1 MKTFLVT
8 GATGYVGGRLVPRL
22 LGPGRE
28 VRVLVR
34 DPERVAGR
42 TWAGGVQVA
51 RADLRTGEGLT
62 EALRGVDTAYYLVHS
77 MSGGGDFAGL
87 DREAARRFGTAAREA
102 GVRLV
107 IYLGGLLPKAA
118 ASKHLASRAEVGA
131 ILASFVP
138 TTELRAGP
146 IVGSGS
152 ASFEMVR
159 YLTERLPLMLAPGW
173 IDHEVHP
180 IAIRDVL
187 SYLTLAADLPP
198 LGVVDVGADRL
209 TFRRMLETYAELRGL
224 RRVIW
229 TVPALMP
236 QLAARWIGALTPIPN
251 ALAVPLVQGMVQS
264 LVADTRRAR
273 ELFPSIEPL
282 DYRTAV
288 SLALERVEK
297 GEVETRWSGAL
308 GHGPTTRLEDR
319 EGLAR
324 ETRSRLV
331 RASPEDVFRAFS
343 GVGGDRG
350 WPAWEWAWIL
360 RGALDRLAGGPGLR
374 RGRRHPDE
382 ILPGEALDFWRVE
395 AAEPPR
401 LLRLRAEMRLPG
413 RAWLQ
418 WETFPEEGGTRLVQT
433 ALFAPNGLLGTAY
446 WYGLYPFH
454 KFIFSAMV
462 DALAR
467 RAETPPVTDPD
478 GTRRR
483 PARFL
488 S

>member
-1 MKTFLVT
+1 MKTILVT

-22 LGPGRE
+22 LGRDRA

-34 DPERVAGR
+34 DPGRVADR
-42 TWAGGVQVA
+42 AWAASVQVA
-51 RADLRTGEGLT
+51 RADLRTGEGLAD
-62 EALRGVDTAYYLVHS
+62 ALRGVSIAYYLVHS
-77 MSGGGDFAGL
+77 MSGGGDFAEL
-87 DREAARRFGTAAREA
+87 DREAARRFGSAAREA
-102 GVRLV
+102 GVGLV
-107 IYLGGLLPKAA
+107 VYLGGLLPPDS
-118 ASKHLASRAEVGA
+118 ASEHLLSRAEVGA
-131 ILASFVP
+131 LLAAAVP

-159 YLTERLPLMLAPGW
+159 YLTERLPLMLAPSW
-173 IDHEVHP
+173 IDHEVQP
-180 IAIRDVL
+180 IAVRDAL
-187 SYLTLAADLPP
+187 SYLTQAADLPP
-198 LGVVDVGADRL
+198 LGIVDIGGERL
-209 TFRRMLETYAELRGL
+209 TFRRMVETYAELRGL
-224 RRVIW
+224 RRAIW
-229 TVPALMP
+229 TVPALLP
-236 QLAARWIGALTPIPN
+236 HLAARWIGALTPIPN
-251 ALAVPLVQGMVQS
+251 SLAVPIVQGMMQS

-273 ELFPSIEPL
+273 EFFPGVKPL

-288 SLALERVEK
+288 ALALERVDK

-308 GHGPTTRLEDR
+308 GHGPTAELEDS

-331 RASPEDVFRAFS
+331 RASPEAVFRAFS

-382 ILPGEALDFWRVE
+382 ILTGEALDFWRVE
-395 AAEPPR
+395 AVSPPR

-418 WETFPEEGGTRLVQT
+418 WEALPEDGGTRLVQT
-433 ALFAPNGLLGTAY
+433 ALFAPTGLLGTAY

-454 KFIFSAMV
+454 QYIFSAMV

-467 RAETPPVTDPD
+467 RAES
-478 GTRRR
+478 GR
-483 PARFL
+483 
-488 S
+488 

>member
-1 MKTFLVT
+1 MKIFLVT
-8 GATGYVGGRLVPRL
+8 GATGYVGGRLAPRL
-22 LGPGRE
+22 LAPDRT

-34 DPERVAGR
+34 DPGRVVGR
-42 TWAGGVQVA
+42 PWAAGVQVA
-51 RADLRTGEGLT
+51 RADLRTGEGLV
-62 EALRGVDTAYYLVHS
+62 EAMRGVDTAYYLVHS
-77 MSGGGDFAGL
+77 MTGGGDFAGL
-87 DREAARRFGTAAREA
+87 DREAARRFGAAAKAA
-102 GVRLV
+102 GVSRI
-107 IYLGGLLPKAA
+107 IYLGGLLPEAA
-118 ASKHLASRAEVGA
+118 ASEHLASRAEVGA
-131 ILASFVP
+131 ILAEAVP

-173 IDHEVHP
+173 IDHEVQP

-187 SYLTLAADLPP
+187 SYLTLAAELPP
-198 LGVVDVGADRL
+198 QGVIDIGADRL
-209 TFRRMLETYAELRGL
+209 TFRRMVETYAELREL
-224 RRVIW
+224 SRVIW

-251 ALAVPLVQGMVQS
+251 ALAVPIVQGMMQD

-273 ELFPSIEPL
+273 EAFPGVVPL

-288 SLALERVEK
+288 ALALVRVET
-297 GEVETRWSGAL
+297 GEV
-308 GHGPTTRLEDR
+308 
-319 EGLAR
+319 

-331 RASPEDVFRAFS
+331 RAAPAAVFRAFS

-350 WPAWEWAWIL
+350 WPAWEWAWIV

-418 WETFPEEGGTRLVQT
+418 WEAFPEEGGTRLVQT
-433 ALFAPNGLLGTAY
+433 ALFAPDGLIGTAY

-454 KFIFSAMV
+454 QFIFSAMV

-467 RAETPPVTDPD
+467 RAESPSQ
-478 GTRRR
+478 G
-483 PARFL
+483 A
-488 S
+488 

>member
-1 MKTFLVT
+1 MRTILVT

-22 LGPGRE
+22 LGPERAI
-28 VRVLVR
+28 RVAVR
-34 DPERVAGR
+34 DPARVAGR
-42 TWAGGVQVA
+42 PWAGSVQVA
-51 RADLRTGEGLT
+51 RADLRTGEGLA
-62 EALRGVDTAYYLVHS
+62 EALSGVHTAYYLVHS
-77 MSGGGDFAGL
+77 MSAGGDFAGL
-87 DREAARRFGTAAREA
+87 DRDAARRFGEAAKAA
-102 GVRLV
+102 GAVHV
-107 IYLGGLLPKAA
+107 IYLGGLLPEAA

-131 ILASFVP
+131 ILAGLAP

-159 YLTERLPLMLAPGW
+159 YLTERLPLMLAPSW
-173 IDHEVHP
+173 IDHEVNP

-187 SYLTLAADLPP
+187 SYLTMAADRPP
-198 LGVVDVGADRL
+198 LGIVDVGSGRL
-209 TFRRMLETYAELRGL
+209 TFRRMVETYAELRGL

-273 ELFPSIEPL
+273 ELFPMIEPL

-288 SLALERVEK
+288 ALALERVEK
-297 GEVETRWSGAL
+297 GTVETRWSGAL
-308 GHGPTTRLEDR
+308 GHGPTAELEDS

-331 RASPEDVFRAFS
+331 KASPEAVFRAFS
-343 GVGGDRG
+343 GIGGDRG

-418 WETFPEEGGTRLVQT
+418 WEALPEEGGTRLVQT

-454 KFIFSAMV
+454 QFIFSAMV

-467 RAETPPVTDPD
+467 RAESVPT
-478 GTRRR
+478 
-483 PARFL
+483 
-488 S
+488 

>member
-1 MKTFLVT
+1 MRTLLVT

-22 LGPGRE
+22 LGPGRA

-34 DPERVAGR
+34 DPGRVVGR
-42 TWAGGVQVA
+42 AWAPSAQVA
-51 RADLRTGEGLT
+51 RGDLRTGAGLA
-62 EALRGVDTAYYLVHS
+62 EALSGVDVAYYLVHS
-77 MSGGGDFAGL
+77 MTGGGDFAAL
-87 DREAARRFGTAAREA
+87 DREAARRFGAAARAA
-102 GVRLV
+102 GVRHV
-107 IYLGGLLPKAA
+107 VYLGGLLPEAA
-118 ASKHLASRAEVGA
+118 ASEHLASRAEVGA
-131 ILASFVP
+131 ILAAAVP

-159 YLTERLPLMLAPGW
+159 YLTERLPLMLAPAW
-173 IDHEVHP
+173 IDHEVQP

-198 LGVVDVGADRL
+198 LGVVDIGADRL
-209 TFRRMLETYAELRGL
+209 TFRRMVEAYAELRGL

-236 QLAARWIGALTPIPN
+236 RLAARWVGALTPIPN
-251 ALAVPLVQGMVQS
+251 ALAVPIVQGMMQD

-273 ELFPSIEPL
+273 EVFPGVAPL

-288 SLALERVEK
+288 SLALVRVEK

-308 GHGPTTRLEDR
+308 GHGPTAELEDS

-331 RASPEDVFRAFS
+331 RAAPEAVFRAFS

-395 AAEPPR
+395 AVEPPR

-418 WETFPEEGGTRLVQT
+418 WEALPEEGGTRLVQT
-433 ALFAPNGLLGTAY
+433 ALFAPDGLLGTAY

-454 KFIFSAMV
+454 QFIFSAMV
-462 DALAR
+462 DALAG
-467 RAETPPVTDPD
+467 RAET
-478 GTRRR
+478 
-483 PARFL
+483 AE
-488 S
+488 

>member
-1 MKTFLVT
+1 MRTFLVT

-22 LGPGRE
+22 LGPDRA

-34 DPERVAGR
+34 DPGRVIGRPWAASVDIARGDLSTGAGLE
-42 TWAGGVQVA
+42 A
-51 RADLRTGEGLT
+51 
-62 EALRGVDTAYYLVHS
+62 ALRGVDCAFYLVHS
-77 MSGGGDFAGL
+77 MFGRGDFAEL
-87 DREAARRFGTAAREA
+87 DREAARRFGAAARSA
-102 GVRLV
+102 GVKTI
-107 IYLGGLLPKAA
+107 IYLGGLLPQAD

-131 ILASFVP
+131 ILAEAVP

-159 YLTERLPLMLAPGW
+159 T
-173 IDHEVHP
+173 
-180 IAIRDVL
+180 
-187 SYLTLAADLPP
+187 YLTLAVDLPP
-198 LGVVDVGADRL
+198 LGIVDIGADRL
-209 TFRRMLETYAELRGL
+209 TFRRMVETYAELRDL

-229 TVPALMP
+229 TVPAFLP
-236 QLAARWIGALTPIPN
+236 HLAARWIGAITPIPN
-251 ALAVPLVQGMVQS
+251 ALAVPIVQGMMQD
-264 LVADTRRAR
+264 LVADMRRAR
-273 ELFPSIEPL
+273 ELFPTIVPL

-308 GHGPTTRLEDR
+308 GHGPTAELEDS

-324 ETRSRLV
+324 ETRSCLV
-331 RASPEDVFRAFS
+331 RAEPAAVFRAFS

-382 ILPGEALDFWRVE
+382 IFTGEALDFWRVE
-395 AAEPPR
+395 AADPPR

-418 WETFPEEGGTRLVQT
+418 WEAFPEEGGTRLVQT

-454 KFIFSAMV
+454 QFIFSAMV

-467 RAETPPVTDPD
+467 RAE
-478 GTRRR
+478 G
-483 PARFL
+483 L
-488 S
+488 H